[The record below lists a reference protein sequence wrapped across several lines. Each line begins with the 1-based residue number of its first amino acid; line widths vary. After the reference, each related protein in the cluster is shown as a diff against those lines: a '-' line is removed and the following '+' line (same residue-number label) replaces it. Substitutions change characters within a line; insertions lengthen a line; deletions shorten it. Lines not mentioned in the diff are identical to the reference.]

1 MNEEANP
8 AGRRRSRLPRWVGWI
23 GAGAAVVLVGAG
35 VWAVLVSGL
44 FGGEPH
50 EPAAPNERPAST
62 DAPSRE
68 PQPAESAAASKP
80 SQLDIASTLYMPY
93 SPVWD
98 PPDEGENFWQVVDD
112 DNGYP
117 EFGGTT
123 YLLAHACYDGQCVGD
138 DARALVPGD
147 SLTFRGARYLV
158 DEKLEIDKAAI
169 GDQNIWEHRDG
180 QLVVITCII
189 DPSTGA
195 IAENAILVAS
205 LQN

>member
-1 MNEEANP
+1 MNEQNATP
-8 AGRRRSRLPRWVGWI
+8 VHGLSQRPRWVRWAVATGAVAVVAAGIWVALATGLFHGGSGGEAAPKAQPA
-23 GAGAAVVLVGAG
+23 GAGTHTQATNSDEA
-35 VWAVLVSGL
+35 
-44 FGGEPH
+44 PTT
-50 EPAAPNERPAST
+50 PAA
-62 DAPSRE
+62 
-68 PQPAESAAASKP
+68 